1 MKILLI
7 LFLFSN
13 ICSFYNEGNKV
24 KEEEIIEKVIE
35 SIFVTTGVDNG
46 RLWVGSGPK
55 IQNRTNPRMKK

>member
-35 SIFVTTGVDNG
+35 SIFVTTENAMI
-46 RLWVGSGPK
+46 SY
-55 IQNRTNPRMKK
+55 